1 MVVNIYKFH
10 KGNTQ
15 SIAQHSKAMASYN
28 YKQQQIKIVN
38 NKPNNGYKPKWHKH
52 IKNKTTKLNI
62 LNEKIIKLNLY
73 NMLLR
78 IKLNKLNEP

>member
-1 MVVNIYKFH
+1 MAFKYH
-10 KGNTQ
+10 KGSTQ
-15 SIAQHSKAMASYN
+15 SIAQHSKAMATYL

-62 LNEKIIKLNLY
+62 LNEKITKQQLIIFSMSRKLKSLQEN
-73 NMLLR
+73 
-78 IKLNKLNEP
+78 